1 MNLSTLKN
9 ILPTLENISFQL
21 EDGTLVPSHF
31 HVTEIGL
38 ITKKYID
45 CGGTMRD
52 EQKINFQLWVADD
65 FDHRLASS
73 KLLNIVHLAE
83 KQLGLSDLSIEVEYQ
98 GQTIETYALDF
109 DTNHFILRKKM
120 TDCLAKDN
128 CGVPEKS
135 EKPRIKLSQLQSSC
149 CTPESSCC

>member
-38 ITKKYID
+38 ITKKFID
-45 CGGTMRD
+45 CGGIMRD

-73 KLLNIVHLAE
+73 KLLNIIHLAE
-83 KQLGLSDLSIEVEYQ
+83 KQLDLSDLSIEVEYQ

-109 DTNHFILRKKM
+109 DNNRFILRKKM

-128 CGVPEKS
+128 CGITEKVKSTVS
-135 EKPRIKLSQLQSSC
+135 ELVAKSSYCDPNSNC
-149 CTPESSCC
+149 C

>member
-1 MNLSTLKN
+1 MNLSTLKH
-9 ILPTLENISFQL
+9 ILAQVENIIFQL
-21 EDGTLVPSHF
+21 EDGSVVPSHF

-38 ITKKYID
+38 ITKKFID
-45 CGGTMRD
+45 CGGIMRD
-52 EQKINFQLWVADD
+52 EQKINFQLWVAND

-73 KLLNIVHLAE
+73 KLMSIIDLAE
-83 KQLGLSDLSIEVEYQ
+83 KKLGLTDLSIEVEYQ

-109 DTNHFILRKKM
+109 DNHRFILRKKL

-135 EKPRIKLSQLQSSC
+135 QKPRIKIGKLSGGTCS
-149 CTPESSCC
+149 PESGCC

>member
-38 ITKKYID
+38 ITKKFID
-45 CGGTMRD
+45 CGGIMRD

-73 KLLNIVHLAE
+73 KLLNIIHLAE
-83 KQLGLSDLSIEVEYQ
+83 KQLDLS
-98 GQTIETYALDF
+98 
-109 DTNHFILRKKM
+109 
-120 TDCLAKDN
+120 CLAKDN
-128 CGVPEKS
+128 CGIPEKS
-135 EKPRIKLSQLQSSC
+135 QKPRIKMSQLQSSC
-149 CTPESSCC
+149 CTPESGCC

>member
-38 ITKKYID
+38 ITKKFID

-52 EQKINFQLWVADD
+52 EQKINFQLWVAED
-65 FDHRLASS
+65 FDHRLAAS
-73 KLLNIVHLAE
+73 KLLNIIHLAE
-83 KQLGLSDLSIEVEYQ
+83 KQLGLSDLSIEAEYQ

-109 DTNHFILRKKM
+109 DNNRFVLRKKT

-128 CGVPEKS
+128 CGIPEKS
-135 EKPRIKLSQLQSSC
+135 QKPRIKMSQLQSSC
-149 CTPESSCC
+149 CTPESGCC